1 MEEGGALALEL
12 ANVGGVFVL
21 LIVGC
26 VAALFVSF
34 CEMLCDVHRRTREL
48 KVGLVGRWSLFRPSS
63 LPDPVPITSVILSSF
78 RNATRLTHEPGGL
91 FGTFVYSGTFVI
103 RSHSD
108 LSACP

>member
-34 CEMLCDVHRRTREL
+34 CEMLCEVHSRTREL
-48 KVGLVGRWSLFRPSS
+48 KVRSVCVCVVRRPR
-63 LPDPVPITSVILSSF
+63 LLLEELLSV
-78 RNATRLTHEPGGL
+78 
-91 FGTFVYSGTFVI
+91 
-103 RSHSD
+103 
-108 LSACP
+108 